1 VYRLT
6 TGHGDFSHHEEGGE
20 STMRNQI
27 TRILTTLGLALAL
40 AAPVQAQDVRIGWT
54 AWSDAEFVT
63 KLAAR
68 VMEERM
74 DQEVELVQTDI
85 APQYQGLASGDIDAM
100 LMSWLPGTHS
110 DYMENVGSDVVDL
123 GILYGYARLGWVVP
137 DYIPESELS
146 SIEDL
151 KKDSVREQLD
161 GTITGIDPGA
171 GLTRLSKKAIE
182 EYGLDGYDL
191 QISSGAGMTAALER
205 AVNREEWIVVTGWS
219 PHWKFGA
226 YDLRYIEDPQG
237 VLGSYER
244 VHALARQGFY
254 QENPEA
260 ALFLARMHFDIEEL
274 QAAMFQA
281 QETSYEEAVTQFIE
295 DNPELIDY
303 WVTGKMD

>member
-1 VYRLT
+1 MRHNLIRVLT
-6 TGHGDFSHHEEGGE
+6 A
-20 STMRNQI
+20 
-27 TRILTTLGLALAL
+27 LGLALVL
-40 AAPVQAQDVRIGWT
+40 AAPVQAQDVKIGWT

-68 VMEERM
+68 VMEDRM
-74 DQEVELVQTDI
+74 GQDVELIQTDI

-100 LMSWLPGTHS
+100 MMAWLPETHS
-110 DYMENVGSDVVDL
+110 DYMESVGADVVSL
-123 GILYGYARLGWVVP
+123 GILYGYARLGWAVP
-137 DYIPESELS
+137 TYIPESELS

-151 KKDSVREQLD
+151 KNDSVRDKLD

-171 GLTRLSKKAIE
+171 GLTRLSKQAIE
-182 EYGLDGYDL
+182 DYGLDDYDL

-205 AVNREEWIVVTGWS
+205 AVNRDEWIVVTGWS

-226 YDLRYIEDPQG
+226 YDLRYLEDPRG

-260 ALFLARMHFDIEEL
+260 ALFLSRMHLDIDEL
-274 QAAMFQA
+274 QAAMFRA
-281 QETSYEEAVTQFIE
+281 QETSYDEAVDAFIAE
-295 DNPELIDY
+295 NPKLIDY